1 MSWSNV
7 NVLWQKKNENNTAAS
22 HSLTLVPISVQQ
34 NIGELSKKW
43 KVVFHAQQNPN
54 RTLSRANRAGIKLK
68 RNKLKKPG
76 QISFDS
82 TQTQS
87 TKPNSWP
94 SMIVHWIPKIDSQKK
109 CSCLKTVWK
118 FGTIKN
124 HASAMLSMARF
135 RRKKCNNFRQFN
147 QKWAFNVCFGHFL

>member
-34 NIGELSKKW
+34 NIGELNKKW

-68 RNKLKKPG
+68 RNKLKKTRANFVRFHSNAKH
-76 QISFDS
+76 QTKFVAIHDS
-82 TQTQS
+82 KNWFAKKVLMSENRLKIWHDKKPRLCHVIYGAFSEKKMQQFSTIQS
-87 TKPNSWP
+87 EVS
-94 SMIVHWIPKIDSQKK
+94 I
-109 CSCLKTVWK
+109 
-118 FGTIKN
+118 
-124 HASAMLSMARF
+124 
-135 RRKKCNNFRQFN
+135 
-147 QKWAFNVCFGHFL
+147 